1 MVVHGPAPD
10 DELAVQQAQRG
21 PLELVDERHARAA
34 DHRLMAA
41 VEARAV
47 VDVVVAADQHG
58 RHVELGEH
66 VESGLHHV
74 LRHPAVVEEVADDQ
88 SRSGRCCSA
97 RSAMPRI
104 GHRQS

>member
-1 MVVHGPAPD
+1 
-10 DELAVQQAQRG
+10 
-21 PLELVDERHARAA
+21 
-34 DHRLMAA
+34 MAA

-88 SRSGRCCSA
+88 GIRPVLLRQVGDAEDRAQAVVTPVTGLRGREPA
-97 RSAMPRI
+97 GEVHVGGVQEPEGDA
-104 GHRQS
+104 